1 MDLQQRAAK
10 SSISVLWDVE
20 GPEPQLLLHS
30 FPDVVQ
36 QLEDVAGRV
45 NVKVI
50 APRFTSLSCYL
61 VVSHCTTLT
70 LAAAARLTA
79 HGSSL
84 CSCTTHTTDQ
94 ETSCRVSFSGINW
107 PSLYSPSW
115 MIEQAAVSL
124 WPDPAEW
131 SVFAAERGGSSEA
144 AAAGPQ
150 GLSCDHPPEEERLPR
165 WAPST
170 THCFFSTVRLV
181 CDLL

>member
-107 PSLYSPSW
+107 PSHTVQSFMNDW
-115 MIEQAAVSL
+115 AGCCVSVAWSCRMKCLCCGTRWLIWSSCCWPTRTVL
-124 WPDPAEW
+124 WP
-131 SVFAAERGGSSEA
+131 
-144 AAAGPQ
+144 
-150 GLSCDHPPEEERLPR
+150 
-165 WAPST
+165 PSRRRT
-170 THCFFSTVRLV
+170 PT
-181 CDLL
+181 